1 MSILLIFYLFHS
13 PCAQLSQ
20 ELADYVMFT
29 SAPVNLS
36 PCRALSLN
44 FLVGLSCVWGGLIVT
59 LMDISN
65 GALGLILAFGV
76 GSFLY
81 LGASVSLPAALG
93 IEPTNA
99 RTGVVLLAFA
109 VGAVAIGLILLNHN
123 HCEVAERKHSDD
135 EYGSHR

>member
-1 MSILLIFYLFHS
+1 MTLYI
-13 PCAQLSQ
+13 ATQLSQ

-36 PCRALSLN
+36 PFRAISLN

-65 GALGLILAFGV
+65 GTLGLILAFGV

-99 RTGVVLLAFA
+99 RTGVVLLAFL
-109 VGAVAIGLILLNHN
+109 VGAVAIGLILFNHD
-123 HCEVAERKHSDD
+123 HCEAGDEHGDD
-135 EYGSHR
+135 EHASHR